1 MLLTMRAC
9 AGNSASRAHAAG
21 QVATTGGA
29 AVITMER
36 GQASGIVQHANGTVW
51 NVTKNYKSGF
61 FSSWNKVGVARC
73 SACVLSGNTGAGLV
87 TKNYKSSFFSSWHHL
102 SVRKGRDACMR

>member
-1 MLLTMRAC
+1 MHVMGVPPHAVHVCIVSPGNEPLTARPDASTVLLRMLPCT
-9 AGNSASRAHAAG
+9 GNWISCAHAAG

-61 FSSWNKVGVARC
+61 FSSWNKVGVA
-73 SACVLSGNTGAGLV
+73 
-87 TKNYKSSFFSSWHHL
+87 
-102 SVRKGRDACMR
+102 